1 MSLPQKGAADEVAD
15 AAADGADEAEAEEEP
30 QGNPPT
36 EYITLNP
43 NAEPLR
49 LESLCMNCRENVRAR
64 GRLPRCKRAAT
75 DAAAAARRARPRC

>member
-1 MSLPQKGAADEVAD
+1 MSLPQKRAADEVAD
-15 AAADGADEAEAEEEP
+15 AAADGAEEEEEEP

-64 GRLPRCKRAAT
+64 GRLPRCKHAAT
-75 DAAAAARRARPRC
+75 DATTAARRARPRC